1 MEKQIALVNKITKR
15 VKNVLVIDSLDKEYI
30 KNWATDELEVV
41 PVKNSIP
48 YVNGLWDGK
57 QFTQPSDEYLI
68 EIGLITSKEIDLETE
83 AKAAEKQALLDRL
96 GITADEAK
104 LLLG

>member
-1 MEKQIALVNKITKR
+1 MTKPQI
-15 VKNVLVIDSLDKEYI
+15 KEYNCETGEEIVRDATAAEIAQMKKDADEFARI
-30 KNWATDELEVV
+30 KAEA
-41 PVKNSIP
+41 
-48 YVNGLWDGK
+48 
-57 QFTQPSDEYLI
+57 
-68 EIGLITSKEIDLETE
+68 E